1 MAAMAAAADDYYTT
15 GALSSFA
22 GEPSVFLLRRHHDRD
37 TTARTECDG
46 RRGSEKKRN
55 RCRVRVAAWAAKRRT
70 WTPRAQADLVRTGWD
85 VCGNSGLDAVGRC
98 AFFK

>member
-1 MAAMAAAADDYYTT
+1 MAAMAAAADDYCTT

-37 TTARTECDG
+37 TTARTEYDG

-55 RCRVRVAAWAAKRRT
+55 RCRVRVARGQPSVERGRHVRKRI
-70 WTPRAQADLVRTGWD
+70 WFGP
-85 VCGNSGLDAVGRC
+85 VGMC
-98 AFFK
+98 VATLA

>member
-55 RCRVRVAAWAAKRRT
+55 RWPRPRAAKRRT
-70 WTPRAQADLVRTGWD
+70 WMPRAQADLVRTGWD

>member
-1 MAAMAAAADDYYTT
+1 MAAMAAAADDYCTT

-37 TTARTECDG
+37 TTARTEYDG

-55 RCRVRVAAWAAKRRT
+55 RCRVRVGK
-70 WTPRAQADLVRTGWD
+70 D
-85 VCGNSGLDAVGRC
+85 VSGHLCRHLQTTCIILLDKISYSAGSC
-98 AFFK
+98 